1 MLALTEDA
9 TDAIEGI
16 LAAAD
21 VPENAGIRIAAA
33 VPATD
38 SGGSTGLQ
46 LALAEVPAD
55 GDEVIEAAGA
65 RVFVEETVAPLLDDK
80 QLDAEKDG
88 EQVRFSL
95 SEQT

>member
-1 MLALTEDA
+1 VLALTHDA

-21 VPENAGIRIAAA
+21 EPEHAGIRIAAS

-38 SGGSTGLQ
+38 SRGSTGLQ
-46 LALAEVPAD
+46 VALAEVPAD
-55 GDEVIEAAGA
+55 GDEVIEEAGA
-65 RVFVEETVAPLLDDK
+65 RVFVEETVAPLLEDK
-80 QLDAEKDG
+80 TLDADSDG

-95 SEQT
+95 SNQT